1 MYDDVFKEQKQFGII
16 ETANETGNSG
26 ETHYLPHHAVI
37 KEQKQTSKVRI
48 VFDASSKVKG
58 PSLNDCLHKG
68 PQLTPLLFDILLRFR
83 SFAVA
88 LTADIEKAF
97 LQISIADDDRDY
109 LRFLWFDD
117 VFQDEPK
124 IVRNRFARVVFGV
137 NSSPFLLNGTIRKH
151 ANNYLDIDPEFV
163 EKVTKSFYVDDC
175 ISGENSIETQ
185 TESTLEKILG
195 ITWDENPDTLN
206 FDLKEI
212 IETAC
217 SNIPTKRNILSTLSS
232 FYDPLGLIQPIIIS
246 LKILFQDICKIKV
259 DWDTEIPSDLKERW
273 FSLINSL
280 KHARLN
286 YDEMMT
292 LLLEIELIV
301 NNRPITYVYPNEL
314 QECLTPN
321 HLLFSRRLE
330 SKSLSNHNS
339 PLTITDPGN
348 YFPQIDNLLEQFWT
362 RWRQEYL
369 TELRV
374 QHRNDSTKGQSI
386 ALNDVVLVHDDKLPR
401 SLVRL

>member
-1 MYDDVFKEQKQFGII
+1 M
-16 ETANETGNSG
+16 
-26 ETHYLPHHAVI
+26 
-37 KEQKQTSKVRI
+37 
-48 VFDASSKVKG
+48 
-58 PSLNDCLHKG
+58 
-68 PQLTPLLFDILLRFR
+68 
-83 SFAVA
+83 
-88 LTADIEKAF
+88 
-97 LQISIADDDRDY
+97 
-109 LRFLWFDD
+109 
-117 VFQDEPK
+117 
-124 IVRNRFARVVFGV
+124 VFGV

-175 ISGENSIETQ
+175 ISGKNSIEKALELYKKLEMRFLEGLFHLRKWRTNDPDLRQKINSVENIETQ
-185 TESTLEKILG
+185 TESTPEKILR
-195 ITWDENPDTLN
+195 ITWDENSDTLN

-259 DWDTEIPSDLKERW
+259 AWDTEIPSDLKERW

-280 KHARLN
+280 KHAILN

-330 SKSLSNHNS
+330 SKSLSNHDS

-348 YFPQIDNLLEQFWT
+348 YFP
-362 RWRQEYL
+362 
-369 TELRV
+369 
-374 QHRNDSTKGQSI
+374 
-386 ALNDVVLVHDDKLPR
+386 
-401 SLVRL
+401 